1 MKSRPQRRSGNFS
14 ALKVE
19 IWASIREVA
28 GVIADPETTP
38 DLKVRALSAIA
49 AAGGVY
55 LRILESERQQTP
67 ADQPVLPGEIIV
79 IRANDERNGHH
90 A

>member
-1 MKSRPQRRSGNFS
+1 MKARPQRRSGNFS

-19 IWASIREVA
+19 IWASIREVSA
-28 GVIADPETTP
+28 VIADPETTP

-55 LRILESERQQTP
+55 LRILESERHTGP
-67 ADQPVLPGEIIV
+67 EDKPELPGDVIV
-79 IRANDERNGHH
+79 IRSTAGTNGHG
-90 A
+90 

>member
-19 IWASIREVA
+19 IWASIRAVA

-55 LRILESERQQTP
+55 LRILESERQQTLVDTP
-67 ADQPVLPGEIIV
+67 ELPGDVIV
-79 IRANDERNGHH
+79 IRSTTGSNGHH

>member
-1 MKSRPQRRSGNFS
+1 MKARPQRRSGNFS

-19 IWASIREVA
+19 LWASIREVSA
-28 GVIADPETTP
+28 VIAYPETTP

-55 LRILESERQQTP
+55 LRLLESERQQTP
-67 ADQPVLPGEIIV
+67 ANQPTLPGDVIV
-79 IRANDERNGHH
+79 IRSTTGSNGSH